1 MYDGGRMSIIN
12 KELELTIAKSVKVA
26 RELNHEFVCVE
37 HLLFAILHEFKGI
50 HIISSCGGNVENI
63 IKNLHHFFL
72 KKVERLP
79 KDSRAT
85 IQHSIGFHR
94 VLKRA
99 ASHADSSEKMEI
111 GIEDVLVSVFD
122 EKNSYAAYFLR
133 KENISRLDILEV
145 ISHGDAQEE
154 AQQQTSG
161 QTKEAAT
168 QEKKSAKK
176 QVNYLQDY
184 TTDLIKRAQENKI
197 DPLIGRK
204 IEMQRTLQVL
214 CRRRKNNPIYVG
226 DPGVGKTAMAEGL
239 AKQIFEKNVPEH
251 LQDTTIFALDMGALM
266 AGTKYRGEFEKRLK
280 GVVDAIKEKENSIL
294 FIDEIHTIV
303 GAGATSG
310 GSLDAS
316 NILKPVLANGDMR
329 CIGSSTYEEYKNH
342 FSKDRALSRRFEK
355 IEISEPSIPESI
367 KILKG
372 LKSRYEEHHQIL
384 YTEKALRTA
393 VELSAKHINDRFLPD
408 KAIDVIDE
416 AGAHIRLSSKGN
428 RKKIQPNDIEKVVSK
443 MAKIPSHNVTT
454 SDKSMLETLESR
466 LKKLVFGQDD
476 AISSLTN
483 SIKRS
488 RAGLKAPNKPIGSFL
503 FTGPTGV
510 GKTEMA
516 RCLAEIMGVQFM
528 RFDMSEYMEKH
539 AVARLIGAPPGY
551 VGFEQ
556 GGLLS
561 EGIRKTPYCVLL
573 LDEIEKAHEDIFNIL
588 LQIMDYATLTDNNG
602 KKADFRN
609 VVIIM
614 TSNAGAQ
621 EMSTRTIGFG
631 DSSKDISHKSKRAI
645 EKMFRP
651 EFRNRLDEIIG
662 FQALSVEIMELIVD
676 KAINSLNAQLLEK
689 RVLIQLTDEA
699 RTFLAKKGY
708 DPAYGAR
715 PLDRVIQ
722 TEIKDKLTDE
732 ILFGELVKGGQVT
745 VSVEENETDEN
756 KSRCV
761 LNVNAC

>member
-1 MYDGGRMSIIN
+1 MYHGGRMSTIN
-12 KELELTIAKSVKVA
+12 KELELTLANSVKIA
-26 RELNHEFVCVE
+26 QELHHEFVCIE
-37 HLLFAILHEFKGI
+37 HLLFAILHDFKGI
-50 HIISSCGGNVENI
+50 NIISNCGGNVENI
-63 IKNLHHFFL
+63 IKNLYHFF
-72 KKVERLP
+72 KHNVERLP
-79 KDSRAT
+79 SNSRHNV
-85 IQHSIGFHR
+85 QHSIGYHR
-94 VLKRA
+94 VLQRA
-99 ASHADSSEKMEI
+99 VSHANSSEKQEV
-111 GIEDVLVSVFD
+111 GIEDILVAIFD
-122 EKNSYAAYFLR
+122 EKNSYAAYFLK
-133 KENISRLDILEV
+133 KENITRLDILEF
-145 ISHGDAQEE
+145 ISHGDSQEQE
-154 AQQQTSG
+154 QLSESSQAKETS
-161 QTKEAAT
+161 TKDKKK
-168 QEKKSAKK
+168 EKKKTD
-176 QVNYLQDY
+176 YLKTF

-204 IEMQRTLQVL
+204 VEMERTLQVL

-239 AKQIFEKNVPEH
+239 AKQIFEKRVPEH
-251 LQDTTIFALDMGALM
+251 IQETEIFALDMGALM
-266 AGTKYRGEFEKRLK
+266 AGTKYRGEFERRLK
-280 GVVDAIKEKENSIL
+280 GVIDAIKKKEKAIL

-355 IEISEPSIPESI
+355 IEIAEPSIAESI

-372 LKSRYEEHHQIL
+372 LKSRYEEHHLIQ
-384 YTEKALRTA
+384 YTEKAIRAA
-393 VELSAKHINDRFLPD
+393 VELSSKHINDRFLPD

-443 MAKIPSHNVTT
+443 MAKIPAQNVTT
-454 SDKSMLETLESR
+454 SDKSMLESLEDR
-466 LKKLVFGQDD
+466 LKKLVFGQDN
-476 AISSLTN
+476 AIVALAN

-516 RCLAEIMGVQFM
+516 RCLAEIMGVNFL

-551 VGFEQ
+551 IGFEQ

-609 VVIIM
+609 VVLIM

-631 DSSKDISHKSKRAI
+631 DSSKDITHKSKRAV

-651 EFRNRLDEIIG
+651 EFRNRLDDIIG
-662 FQALSVEIMELIVD
+662 FQTLSVEIMELIVD
-676 KAINSLNAQLLEK
+676 KAMNSLNAQLLAK
-689 RVLIQLTDEA
+689 KIFIQLTDDA
-699 RTFLAKKGY
+699 RSYLAKKGY
-708 DPAYGAR
+708 HPTYGAR
-715 PLDRVIQ
+715 PLERLIQ
-722 TEIKDKLTDE
+722 TEIKDQLTDK
-732 ILFGELVKGGQVT
+732 ILFGELEKGGQMT
-745 VSVEENETDEN
+745 VSVEHGKNDEDMLCLT
-756 KSRCV
+756 KS
-761 LNVNAC
+761 

>member
-1 MYDGGRMSIIN
+1 MSNIN
-12 KELELTIAKSVKVA
+12 KELELTLANSVKVA
-26 RELNHEFVCVE
+26 QELNHEYVCVE
-37 HLLFAILHEFKGI
+37 HLLFAILHDFKGI
-50 HIISSCGGNVENI
+50 HIISSCGGNVQNI
-63 IKNLHHFFL
+63 IQNLFHFFQ
-72 KKVERLP
+72 KNVEPLP
-79 KDSRAT
+79 ANSRSVV
-85 IQHSIGFHR
+85 QHSIGFHR

-99 ASHADSSEKMEI
+99 IEHADSSEKQEVGI
-111 GIEDVLVSVFD
+111 GDILVSMFD
-122 EKNSYAAYFLR
+122 EKNSYAAYFLQ
-133 KENISRLDILEV
+133 KENISSLDIVEF
-145 ISHGDAQEE
+145 ISHGETQEQEE
-154 AQQQTSG
+154 QQVASQDKNEKSEN
-161 QTKEAAT
+161 TK
-168 QEKKSAKK
+168 QAKK
-176 QVNYLQDY
+176 KVDYLQLF
-184 TTDLIKRAQENKI
+184 TNDLIKRAQENKI

-204 IEMQRTLQVL
+204 IEMERTLQVL

-251 LQDTTIFALDMGALM
+251 LQDTTIYALDMGALM
-266 AGTKYRGEFEKRLK
+266 AGTKYRGEFERRLK
-280 GVVDAIKEKENSIL
+280 GVIDAVKKKERAIL

-316 NILKPVLANGDMR
+316 NILKPVLSNGDMR

-372 LKSRYEEHHQIL
+372 LKSRYEEHHQIK
-384 YTEKALRTA
+384 YTEKSLRAA

-416 AGAHIRLSSKGN
+416 AGAHIRLTSKGN
-428 RKKIQPNDIEKVVSK
+428 RKKIQPNDIEKVISK

-476 AISSLTN
+476 AISALTN

-516 RCLAEIMGVQFM
+516 RCLAEIMGVTFM

-551 VGFEQ
+551 IGFEQ

-609 VVIIM
+609 VVVIM

-631 DSSKDISHKSKRAI
+631 DSTKDVTHKSKRAI
-645 EKMFRP
+645 EKVFSP
-651 EFRNRLDEIIG
+651 EFRNRLDDIIG
-662 FQALSVEIMELIVD
+662 FQALSVEIMKLIVD
-676 KAINSLNAQLLEK
+676 KAINSLNAQLLGK
-689 RVLIQLTDEA
+689 RILIHLSDEA
-699 RTFLAKKGY
+699 RSFLAKKGY
-708 DPAYGAR
+708 NPAYGAR
-715 PLDRVIQ
+715 PLERVIQ
-722 TEIKDKLTDE
+722 TEIKDKLTDK
-732 ILFGELVKGGQVT
+732 ILFGDLTKGGQVT
-745 VSVEENETDEN
+745 VSIKKDGKNEN
-756 KSRCV
+756 KSLCV
-761 LNVNAC
+761 LNINPC

>member
-1 MYDGGRMSIIN
+1 MSNIN
-12 KELELTIAKSVKVA
+12 KELELTLANSVKVA
-26 RELNHEFVCVE
+26 QELNHEYVCVE
-37 HLLFAILHEFKGI
+37 HLLFAILHDFKGI
-50 HIISSCGGNVENI
+50 HIISSCGGNVQNI
-63 IKNLHHFFL
+63 IQNLFHFFQ
-72 KKVERLP
+72 KNVEPLP
-79 KDSRAT
+79 ANSRSVV
-85 IQHSIGFHR
+85 QHSIGFHR

-99 ASHADSSEKMEI
+99 IEHADSSEKQEVGI
-111 GIEDVLVSVFD
+111 GDILVSMFD
-122 EKNSYAAYFLR
+122 EKNSYAAYFLQ
-133 KENISRLDILEV
+133 KENISRLDIVEF
-145 ISHGDAQEE
+145 ISHGETQEQEE
-154 AQQQTSG
+154 QQVASQDKNEKSEN
-161 QTKEAAT
+161 TK
-168 QEKKSAKK
+168 QAKK
-176 QVNYLQDY
+176 KVDYLQLF
-184 TTDLIKRAQENKI
+184 TNDLIKRAQENKI

-204 IEMQRTLQVL
+204 IEMERTLQVL

-251 LQDTTIFALDMGALM
+251 LQDTTIYALDMGALM
-266 AGTKYRGEFEKRLK
+266 AGTKYRGEFERRLK
-280 GVVDAIKEKENSIL
+280 GVIDAVKKKERAIL

-316 NILKPVLANGDMR
+316 NILKPVLSNGDMR

-372 LKSRYEEHHQIL
+372 LKSRYEEHHQIK
-384 YTEKALRTA
+384 YTEKSLRAA

-416 AGAHIRLSSKGN
+416 AGAHIRLTSKGN
-428 RKKIQPNDIEKVVSK
+428 RKKIQPNDIEKVISK

-476 AISSLTN
+476 AISALTN

-516 RCLAEIMGVQFM
+516 RCLAEIMGVTFM

-551 VGFEQ
+551 IGFEQ

-609 VVIIM
+609 VVVIM

-631 DSSKDISHKSKRAI
+631 DSTKDVTHKSKRAI
-645 EKMFRP
+645 EKVFSP
-651 EFRNRLDEIIG
+651 EFRNRLDDIIG
-662 FQALSVEIMELIVD
+662 FQALSVEIMKLIVD
-676 KAINSLNAQLLEK
+676 KAINSLNAQLLGK
-689 RVLIQLTDEA
+689 RILIHLSDEA
-699 RTFLAKKGY
+699 RSFLAKKGY
-708 DPAYGAR
+708 NPAYGAR
-715 PLDRVIQ
+715 PLERVIQ
-722 TEIKDKLTDE
+722 TEIKDKLTDK
-732 ILFGELVKGGQVT
+732 ILFGDLTKGGQVT
-745 VSVEENETDEN
+745 VSIKKDGKNEN
-756 KSRCV
+756 KSLCV
-761 LNVNAC
+761 LNINPC

>member
-1 MYDGGRMSIIN
+1 MSIIN
-12 KELELTIAKSVKVA
+12 KELELTMADSVKLA
-26 RELNHEFVCVE
+26 QELKHEYVCIE
-37 HLLFAILHEFKGI
+37 HLLFAILHDFKGI
-50 HIISSCGGNVENI
+50 HIISNCGGNVKNI
-63 IKNLHHFFL
+63 INNLFDFL
-72 KKVERLP
+72 KNNFERLP
-79 KDSRAT
+79 QN
-85 IQHSIGFHR
+85 IQSNAAQLSVGYQR

-99 ASHADSSEKMEI
+99 IEHARSSEKQEVGI
-111 GIEDVLVSVFD
+111 GDVLVSMFD
-122 EKNSYAAYFLR
+122 EKNSYATYSLQ
-133 KENISRLDILEV
+133 KENISRLDVLEF
-145 ISHGDAQEE
+145 ISHGDTEALEE
-154 AQQQTSG
+154 QQIADQN
-161 QTKEAAT
+161 KEAPEK
-168 QEKKSAKK
+168 EKKPAKK
-176 QVNYLQDY
+176 KVDYLKVF
-184 TTDLIKRAQENKI
+184 TTDLTERAKENKI

-204 IEMQRTLQVL
+204 IEMERTLQVL

-226 DPGVGKTAMAEGL
+226 DPGVGKTAMAEGF
-239 AKQIFEKNVPEH
+239 ARKIFENNVPEH
-251 LQDTTIFALDMGALM
+251 LLDTKIYALDMGALM
-266 AGTKYRGEFEKRLK
+266 AGTKYRGEFERRLK
-280 GVVDAIKEKENSIL
+280 GVIDAIKKMEKAIL

-355 IEISEPSIPESI
+355 IEISEPSISESI
-367 KILKG
+367 LILKG
-372 LKSRYEEHHQIL
+372 LKSRYEEHHQIQ
-384 YTEKALRTA
+384 YTEKALRAA

-416 AGAHIRLSSKGN
+416 AGSLIRLSSKGN

-443 MAKIPSHNVTT
+443 MAKIPPHNVST
-454 SDKSMLETLESR
+454 SDKSMLESLETR

-476 AISSLTN
+476 AIKALSN

-488 RAGLKAPNKPIGSFL
+488 RAGLKTPNKPIGSFL

-516 RCLAEIMGVQFM
+516 RCLAEIMGVKFM

-551 VGFEQ
+551 IGYEQ

-614 TSNAGAQ
+614 TSNAGAK

-631 DSSKDISHKSKRAI
+631 DSSKDVTHKSKRAV
-645 EKMFRP
+645 EKIFSP
-651 EFRNRLDEIIG
+651 EFRNRLDDIIG
-662 FQALSVEIMELIVD
+662 FQALSVDIMKLIVD
-676 KAINSLNAQLLEK
+676 KTINSLNAQLLPK
-689 RVLIQLTDEA
+689 RVLVQLTDEA
-699 RTFLAKKGY
+699 RIFLAKKGY
-708 DPAYGAR
+708 EPAYGAR
-715 PLDRVIQ
+715 PLERLIQ
-722 TEIKDKLTDE
+722 LEIKDRLTDE
-732 ILFGELVKGGQVT
+732 ILFGKLVKGGQVT
-745 VSVEENETDEN
+745 VSVEHDNKDTDEK
-756 KSRCV
+756 KSQCV
-761 LNVNAC
+761 LTINEC

>member
-1 MYDGGRMSIIN
+1 MSTIN
-12 KELELTIAKSVKVA
+12 KELELTLANSVKIA
-26 RELNHEFVCVE
+26 QELHHEFVCIE
-37 HLLFAILHEFKGI
+37 HLLFAILHDFKGI
-50 HIISSCGGNVENI
+50 NIISNCGGNVENI
-63 IKNLHHFFL
+63 IKNLYHFF
-72 KKVERLP
+72 KHNVERLP
-79 KDSRAT
+79 SNSRHNV
-85 IQHSIGFHR
+85 QHSIGYHR
-94 VLKRA
+94 VLQRA
-99 ASHADSSEKMEI
+99 VSHANSSEKQEV
-111 GIEDVLVSVFD
+111 GIEDILVAIFD
-122 EKNSYAAYFLR
+122 EKNSYAAYFLK
-133 KENISRLDILEV
+133 KENITRLDILEF
-145 ISHGDAQEE
+145 ISHGDSQEQE
-154 AQQQTSG
+154 QLSESSQAKETS
-161 QTKEAAT
+161 TKDKKK
-168 QEKKSAKK
+168 EKKKTD
-176 QVNYLQDY
+176 YLKTF

-204 IEMQRTLQVL
+204 VEMERTLQVL

-239 AKQIFEKNVPEH
+239 AKQIFEKRVPEH
-251 LQDTTIFALDMGALM
+251 IQETEIFALDMGALM
-266 AGTKYRGEFEKRLK
+266 AGTKYRGEFERRLK
-280 GVVDAIKEKENSIL
+280 GVIDAIKKKEKAIL

-355 IEISEPSIPESI
+355 IEIAEPSIAESI

-372 LKSRYEEHHQIL
+372 LKSRYEEHHLIQ
-384 YTEKALRTA
+384 YTEKAIRAA
-393 VELSAKHINDRFLPD
+393 VELSSKHINDRFLPD

-443 MAKIPSHNVTT
+443 MAKIPAQNVTT
-454 SDKSMLETLESR
+454 SDKSMLESLEDR
-466 LKKLVFGQDD
+466 LKKLVFGQDN
-476 AISSLTN
+476 AIVALAN

-516 RCLAEIMGVQFM
+516 RCLAEIMGVNFL

-551 VGFEQ
+551 IGFEQ

-609 VVIIM
+609 VVLIM

-631 DSSKDISHKSKRAI
+631 DSSKDITHKSKRAV

-651 EFRNRLDEIIG
+651 EFRNRLDDIIG
-662 FQALSVEIMELIVD
+662 FQTLSVEIMELIVD
-676 KAINSLNAQLLEK
+676 KAMNSLNAQLLAK
-689 RVLIQLTDEA
+689 KIFIQLTDDA
-699 RTFLAKKGY
+699 RSYLAKKGY
-708 DPAYGAR
+708 HPTYGAR
-715 PLDRVIQ
+715 PLERLIQ
-722 TEIKDKLTDE
+722 TEIKDQLTDK
-732 ILFGELVKGGQVT
+732 ILFGELEKGGQMT
-745 VSVEENETDEN
+745 VSVEHGKNDEDMLCLT
-756 KSRCV
+756 KS
-761 LNVNAC
+761 

>member
-1 MYDGGRMSIIN
+1 MSSIN
-12 KELELTIAKSVKVA
+12 KEIELTLAMAVKVA
-26 RELNHEFVCVE
+26 REFQHEYVCVE
-37 HLLFAILHEFKGI
+37 HLLYAILHEYKGI
-50 HIISSCGGNVENI
+50 YIVTNCGGNVQNI
-63 IKNLHHFFL
+63 ISRLQYLFQNKF
-72 KKVERLP
+72 ERIP
-79 KDSRAT
+79 EDSRYVV
-85 IQHSIGFHR
+85 QQSIGFHR
-94 VLKRA
+94 VLRRA
-99 ASHADSSEKMEI
+99 IEQANSAEKAEI
-111 GIEDVLVSVFD
+111 GIGDILASIFE
-122 EKNSYAAYFLR
+122 EKKSYAAYFL
-133 KENISRLDILEV
+133 KQENLSRLDILEF
-145 ISHGDAQEE
+145 ISHGDTQVQEQKTVE
-154 AQQQTSG
+154 DEV
-161 QTKEAAT
+161 KEAPPK
-168 QEKKSAKK
+168 EKKKDSKK
-176 QVNYLQDY
+176 KVDYLQVY
-184 TTDLIKRAQENKI
+184 TTNLIQRAQDNKI

-204 IEMQRTLQVL
+204 IEMERSLQVL

-239 AKQIFEKNVPEH
+239 AKHIYEKKVPEH
-251 LQDTTIFALDMGALM
+251 LLDTEIYALDMGSLM

-280 GVVDAIKEKENSIL
+280 GVVDAIKKKEKAIL

-355 IEISEPSIPESI
+355 IEISEPSINESI
-367 KILKG
+367 RILKG
-372 LKSRYEEHHQIL
+372 LKSRYEEHHEIK
-384 YTEKALRTA
+384 YTEKALKAA
-393 VELSAKHINDRFLPD
+393 VELSAKHVNDRFLPD

-416 AGAHIRLSSKGN
+416 AGALIRLSSKGN
-428 RKKIQPNDIEKVVSK
+428 RKKIQPKDIEKVVSK

-454 SDKSMLETLESR
+454 SDKSMLESLEAR

-476 AISSLTN
+476 AISALAN

-488 RAGLKAPNKPIGSFL
+488 RAGLKSPQKPIGSFL

-516 RCLAEIMGVQFM
+516 RCLAEIMGIKFL

-551 VGFEQ
+551 IGFEQ

-573 LDEIEKAHEDIFNIL
+573 LDEIEKAHDDIFNIL

-609 VVIIM
+609 VVVIM
-614 TSNAGAQ
+614 TSNAGAT
-621 EMSTRTIGFG
+621 EMSSRTIGFG
-631 DSSKDISHKSKRAI
+631 DSTKDVTHKSKRAV
-645 EKMFRP
+645 EKMFSP
-651 EFRNRLDEIIG
+651 EFRNRLDDIIG
-662 FQALSVEIMELIVD
+662 FQALSLDIMALIVD
-676 KAINSLNAQLLEK
+676 KAINSLNAQLLTK
-689 RVLIQLTDEA
+689 RVLVQLTDDA
-699 RTFLAKKGY
+699 RTFMAKKGY

-715 PLDRVIQ
+715 PLERVIQ
-722 TEIKDKLTDE
+722 TEIKDRLTDE
-732 ILFGELVKGGQVT
+732 ILFGQLIKGGQVM
-745 VSVEENETDEN
+745 VGVEKDKTNEKE
-756 KSRCV
+756 SHCI
-761 LNVNAC
+761 LHISEY